1 MEKMTPVEIIDR
13 MEQLFPD
20 AKCELD
26 HKNIY
31 EMAVAV
37 ILSAQTTD
45 ASVNRVTP
53 SLFAKYPDIASLSE
67 AQQSDVEALIASLGL
82 YRNKAASIIGFAKG
96 VMNQYDGV
104 IPQTMDELVKLR
116 GVGRKCANV
125 ILSECFQ
132 IPSLAVDTHVSR
144 VSKRL
149 GLCYSN
155 DTPEVIERKLKKKIP
170 QERWIRTHHTM
181 IFFGRY
187 MCHARKPACTMCP
200 FIRICREKEKNLH
213 PFAKYEVM

>member
-13 MEQLFPD
+13 MEKLFPD
-20 AKCELD
+20 ARCELV
-26 HKNIY
+26 HRNTY

-45 ASVNRVTP
+45 ISVNRVTP
-53 SLFAKYPDIASLSE
+53 ALFEKYPDIALLAAAE
-67 AQQSDVEALIASLGL
+67 QSDVEGLIASLGL
-82 YRNKAASIIGFAKG
+82 YRNKARSIISFAKG
-96 VMNQYDGV
+96 VMDQYGGT
-104 IPQTMDELVKLR
+104 IPQTMEELVTLS

-125 ILSECFQ
+125 ILSECFG

-149 GLCYSN
+149 GLCYKN

-170 QERWIRTHHTM
+170 EDRWIRTHHTM

-187 MCHARKPACTMCP
+187 MCHARRPACTNCP
-200 FIRICREKEKNLH
+200 FKRFCREKEKNLN
-213 PFAKYEVM
+213 PVRQSGVV